1 VKQRSRGRGV
11 VGVVVALGALVTFAV
26 FGGTGLAGSTAKPT
40 KAQYAPGQYQNANKV
55 TLCHKAKVT
64 VRVSVSALPAHE
76 AHGDVVGTC
85 AAAAAKAKA
94 KLKQAKAEEQESSSA
109 AGAATETGGQ
119 AKGHG
124 ASQGNGNGNGNAN
137 ANANGKG
144 NGKS

>member
-1 VKQRSRGRGV
+1 MKQPIRGRGL

-64 VRVSVSALPAHE
+64 IRVSVNALPAHE

-94 KLKQAKAEEQESSSA
+94 KAKAKATTEESA
-109 AGAATETGGQ
+109 TTDAATVTGGQ
-119 AKGHG
+119 AKGNG
-124 ASQGNGNGNGNAN
+124 ASQAKGGNG
-137 ANANGKG
+137 NGKG
-144 NGKS
+144 NGK

>member
-64 VRVSVSALPAHE
+64 IRVSVSALPAHE

-94 KLKQAKAEEQESSSA
+94 KLKAKAKEQESSSA

-124 ASQGNGNGNGNAN
+124 ASQGKG
-137 ANANGKG
+137 NANGKG

>member
-1 VKQRSRGRGV
+1 MKQRSRGRRV

-64 VRVSVSALPAHE
+64 IRVSVSALPAHE

-94 KLKQAKAEEQESSSA
+94 KLKQAKAKEQESSSA

-124 ASQGNGNGNGNAN
+124 ASQGKG
-137 ANANGKG
+137 NANGKG

>member
-1 VKQRSRGRGV
+1 MKQRSRGRGV

-94 KLKQAKAEEQESSSA
+94 KAKGKAKAEESA
-109 AGAATETGGQ
+109 TTTDAATATGGQ
-119 AKGHG
+119 TKGNG
-124 ASQGNGNGNGNAN
+124 ASQAKGGNG
-137 ANANGKG
+137 NGKG

>member
-1 VKQRSRGRGV
+1 MKQPMRGRGL

-64 VRVSVSALPAHE
+64 IRVSVNALPAHE

-94 KLKQAKAEEQESSSA
+94 KAKGKAKAEESA
-109 AGAATETGGQ
+109 TTTDAATATGGQ
-119 AKGHG
+119 AKGNG
-124 ASQGNGNGNGNAN
+124 ASQAKGGNG
-137 ANANGKG
+137 NGKG

>member
-1 VKQRSRGRGV
+1 MKPIRGRGL

-64 VRVSVSALPAHE
+64 IRVSVNALPAHD

-94 KLKQAKAEEQESSSA
+94 KAKAKATTEESA
-109 AGAATETGGQ
+109 TTDAATVTGGQ
-119 AKGHG
+119 AKGNG
-124 ASQGNGNGNGNAN
+124 ASQAKGGNG
-137 ANANGKG
+137 NGKG
-144 NGKS
+144 NGK

>member
-64 VRVSVSALPAHE
+64 IRVSVSALPAHE

-94 KLKQAKAEEQESSSA
+94 KLKQAKAKEQESSST
-109 AGAATETGGQ
+109 AGAAATETGGQ

-124 ASQGNGNGNGNAN
+124 ASQGKG
-137 ANANGKG
+137 NANGKG

>member
-1 VKQRSRGRGV
+1 VKQPMRGRGL

-64 VRVSVSALPAHE
+64 IRVSVNALPAHE

-94 KLKQAKAEEQESSSA
+94 KAKGKAKAEESA
-109 AGAATETGGQ
+109 TTTDAATATGGQ
-119 AKGHG
+119 AKGNG
-124 ASQGNGNGNGNAN
+124 ASQAKGGNG
-137 ANANGKG
+137 NGKG

>member
-1 VKQRSRGRGV
+1 MKQLSRGRGV

-64 VRVSVSALPAHE
+64 IRVSVSALPAHE

-94 KLKQAKAEEQESSSA
+94 KLKQAKAKEQESSST
-109 AGAATETGGQ
+109 AGAAATETGGQ

-124 ASQGNGNGNGNAN
+124 ASQGKG
-137 ANANGKG
+137 NANGKG

>member
-1 VKQRSRGRGV
+1 MKQHSRGRGV

-64 VRVSVSALPAHE
+64 IRVSVSALPAHE

-85 AAAAAKAKA
+85 AAAAAKTKA
-94 KLKQAKAEEQESSSA
+94 KLKQAKAKEQESSSA

-124 ASQGNGNGNGNAN
+124 ASQGKG
-137 ANANGKG
+137 NANGKG

>member
-1 VKQRSRGRGV
+1 MKQHSRGRGV

-64 VRVSVSALPAHE
+64 IRVSVSALPAHE

-94 KLKQAKAEEQESSSA
+94 KLRQAKAKEQESSSA

-119 AKGHG
+119 AKGQG
-124 ASQGNGNGNGNAN
+124 ASQGKG
-137 ANANGKG
+137 NANGKG

>member
-1 VKQRSRGRGV
+1 MTQRSRGRGV

-40 KAQYAPGQYQNANKV
+40 KAQYATGQYQNANKV

-64 VRVSVSALPAHE
+64 IRVSVSALPAHE

-94 KLKQAKAEEQESSSA
+94 KLKQAKAKEQESSSA
-109 AGAATETGGQ
+109 AGAATEAGGQ

-124 ASQGNGNGNGNAN
+124 ASQGKGNS
-137 ANANGKG
+137 NGKG

>member
-1 VKQRSRGRGV
+1 MKQPIRGRGL

-64 VRVSVSALPAHE
+64 IRVSVNALPAHE

-85 AAAAAKAKA
+85 ASAAAKAKA
-94 KLKQAKAEEQESSSA
+94 KAKAKATTEESA
-109 AGAATETGGQ
+109 TTDAATVTGGPAKGNGASQ
-119 AKGHG
+119 AKG
-124 ASQGNGNGNGNAN
+124 GNG
-137 ANANGKG
+137 NGKG
-144 NGKS
+144 NGK

>member
-1 VKQRSRGRGV
+1 
-11 VGVVVALGALVTFAV
+11 VALGALVTFAV

-64 VRVSVSALPAHE
+64 IRVSVNALPAHE

-85 AAAAAKAKA
+85 GAAAAKAKA
-94 KLKQAKAEEQESSSA
+94 KAKAEE
-109 AGAATETGGQ
+109 AATTADAATATGGQ
-119 AKGHG
+119 AKGNG
-124 ASQGNGNGNGNAN
+124 ASQAKGGNGNG
-137 ANANGKG
+137 NGKG